1 MITIVDYDCGNVNAI
16 INAFKELGINAK
28 VSKSINDIDNASK
41 LILPGVG
48 SYDYAMKRLFKSGL
62 IDSLNNSVLKKK
74 IPILGICVGMQ
85 ILGNKSDEGKLPGL
99 GWVDAEVS
107 SFKDTNSIDILP
119 HMGWNNIK
127 IIKDN
132 LLLSS
137 IDENSIFYFLH
148 SYYFKSYNKENIIAK
163 CKYGLDFTCAINSD
177 NIYGV
182 QFHPEKSHSFG
193 LKILQNFS
201 KI

>member
-16 INAFKELGINAK
+16 INAFKELGINAE

-48 SYDYAMKRLFKSGL
+48 SYDYAMERLIKSGL

-74 IPILGICVGMQ
+74 IPVLGICVGMQ

-107 SFKDTNSIDILP
+107 SFNDTNSIDILP

-127 IIKDN
+127 KIKDN